1 MGFNEFA
8 ALDPRVVA
16 TYLQVFEDEA
26 EREKRA

>member
-16 TYLQVFEDEA
+16 TYYQVFEDEA
-26 EREKRA
+26 ERERRS

>member
-16 TYLQVFEDEA
+16 TYYQVFEDEA
-26 EREKRA
+26 ERQKRS

>member
-16 TYLQVFEDEA
+16 TYYQVFEDEA
-26 EREKRA
+26 EREKR

>member
-16 TYLQVFEDEA
+16 TYYQVFEDEA
-26 EREKRA
+26 EREKRS